1 MRYASV
7 LFLVVLTSLAASATE
22 FRMRTDFVGPGNRNH
37 YEVVE
42 VVKMSDEEESTS
54 LLVRDSST
62 NDRFILKRVRSYTN
76 RDVSW
81 TISDVKNE
89 SFIRTSFSLPFTS
102 KTREETLREGRE
114 HPNLTTLPAIL
125 MLETNGGR
133 WDAVDTAW
141 EEWAELRSLRHEV
154 RRLMSFH
161 LLEGIERMRD
171 SVLAHQRGSTFMQL
185 VARFALY
192 GTKDEQASALKP
204 VRAMPD
210 CELDS
215 SFGMPCTETQLKQVK
230 EAAAEG
236 RLLEHY

>member
-1 MRYASV
+1 MRYASL
-7 LFLVVLTSLAASATE
+7 LFLVVLTSLGAGASE
-22 FRMRTDFVGPGNRNH
+22 FRMRTDFVGPGNRIH

-42 VVKMSDEEESTS
+42 VVKMSDEEESNS
-54 LLVRDSST
+54 LFVRDSST
-62 NDRFILKRVRSYTN
+62 NDRFVLKRVHNYA
-76 RDVSW
+76 DHQVSW

-89 SFIRTSFSLPFTS
+89 SFIRVSFSTPFTS

-125 MLETNGGR
+125 TLETNGGR
-133 WDAVDTAW
+133 WGAVDSAW

-154 RRLMSFH
+154 RTLMSFH

-171 SVLAHQRGSTFMQL
+171 SVLAHQKGSAFMQR

-192 GTKDEQASALKP
+192 DTKDDQASALKP

-210 CELDS
+210 CELDR
-215 SFGMPCTETQLKQVK
+215 SFGMPCTETQQKRVK
-230 EAAAEG
+230 SAAAEG